1 MESDTNY
8 SEMLLLITKWS
19 LTPITLPITL
29 MESDPNYSPCFFL
42 FCFAFFGPFFSF

>member
-19 LTPITLPITL
+19 LTPIT
-29 MESDPNYSPCFFL
+29 SNYSPCFFL